1 MYRVEWSLSETLDF
15 RRGSIDI
22 WCKIPRNADY
32 VDVDYMHDV
41 LWFHWLAGIES
52 IFVEWITTS
61 QEVNAINIYQQYLNK
76 CKISSALKNMY
87 TIY

>member
-32 VDVDYMHDV
+32 VDVDYMTYFD
-41 LWFHWLAGIES
+41 FIES